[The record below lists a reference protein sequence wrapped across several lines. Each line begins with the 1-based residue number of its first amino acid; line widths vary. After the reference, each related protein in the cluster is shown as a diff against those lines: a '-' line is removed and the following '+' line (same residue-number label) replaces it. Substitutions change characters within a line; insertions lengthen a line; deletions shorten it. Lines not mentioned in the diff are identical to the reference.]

1 MRFHTTHL
9 MGLVVVAALVFA
21 VIRHPESLI
30 AAIVPLIG
38 GVFVVL
44 PVLGL
49 VELLTPRSE
58 LESQIGWGGA
68 VLVAIVALVGSIAAL
83 IVGMMLLSVL

>member
-1 MRFHTTHL
+1 

>member
-1 MRFHTTHL
+1 
-9 MGLVVVAALVFA
+9 MGLVLVSALVFA

-30 AAIVPLIG
+30 AAVVPLIG

-44 PVLGL
+44 PVLGT

-58 LESQIGWGGA
+58 LNPQIGWCGSLIVAGVALLGSVAAGA
-68 VLVAIVALVGSIAAL
+68 VGL
-83 IVGMMLLSVL
+83 ILLTLF

>member
-30 AAIVPLIG
+30 AAVVPLIG
-38 GVFVVL
+38 GVFVVV

-58 LESQIGWGGA
+58 VEPRIGWGGA
-68 VLVAIVALVGSIAAL
+68 VLVTIVALVGSMAAMVVGL
-83 IVGMMLLSVL
+83 ILLSAL